1 MEELDNDVMG
11 FLSTLMKSY
20 GLNDLP
26 AKVTGAL
33 YIETEDVSMDYVAR
47 KTGYSLA
54 SISNTMKMLETMGVV
69 QRIKKPGTKKVFFY
83 MEKDLIRLNVM
94 KINAMQN
101 NFIKPAKETLPRI
114 IKKYKNKVKDNK
126 SKQKLRIIE
135 NYYTQLLQFEGI
147 LGEFIKKL
155 EEMSIKE

>member
-1 MEELDNDVMG
+1 MEELDKDVMG